1 MTAAGSIERIMSET
15 RPLRNGVFVA
25 VVGPSGSGKDTIL
38 SYARERLEQRPE
50 FHFVRRIVTR
60 TADGDTEEHDT
71 LNEQAFDAAL
81 QSGAFSLHW
90 NAHGLRY
97 ALPKSVDHHVENGSV
112 VIANVSRSTLGGLGA
127 IYANV
132 RIVHLNA
139 APEVLARRLA
149 QRGRED
155 AAAIEERLR
164 RGAKAIAHR
173 DGAIMLDNSG
183 PVEIAGDRFIAIL
196 EKAAAFAAICEQ
208 I

>member
-1 MTAAGSIERIMSET
+1 MTAAGSIERVMNET

-38 SYARERLEQRPE
+38 SYARERLQHRPE

-60 TADGDTEEHDT
+60 AAAGDTEEHDT

-90 NAHGLRY
+90 DAHGLRY

-112 VIANVSRSTLGGLGA
+112 VIANVSRSTLGELGS

-132 RIVHLNA
+132 RIVHLNV
-139 APEVLARRLA
+139 ERQVLARRLA

-164 RGAKAIAHR
+164 RSAQAIAHR

-183 PVEIAGDRFIAIL
+183 PVEIAGNRFIAIL
-196 EKAAAFAAICEQ
+196 EKAAAFAAVCEQ

>member
-1 MTAAGSIERIMSET
+1 MIAAGCIERALDEM
-15 RPLRNGVFVA
+15 RPLRNGVFIA

-38 SYARERLEQRPE
+38 TYARERLQGRPE

-60 TADGDTEEHDT
+60 DSVGDAEEHDT
-71 LNEQAFDAAL
+71 LTEAAFDAAL
-81 QSGAFSLHW
+81 EKGAFSLSW

-97 ALPKSVDHHVENGSV
+97 ALPKSVDHHVENGAV
-112 VIANVSRSTLGGLGA
+112 VVANVSRSVLDEIGS

-132 RIVHLNA
+132 RVVHLHA
-139 APEVLARRLA
+139 SPDVLARRLA

-164 RGAKAIAHR
+164 RSAKAMAHR

-183 PVEIAGDRFIAIL
+183 PVEVAGERFIAIL
-196 EKAAAFAAICEQ
+196 EKAAAFATVCGQ